1 MYFEKELRGRFRREP
16 LPRDEAQRIAA
27 AFTKLP
33 ECCALSEPA
42 FIVCDACFGAW

>member
-27 AFTKLP
+27 AFTQTAGVLRA
-33 ECCALSEPA
+33 E
-42 FIVCDACFGAW
+42 